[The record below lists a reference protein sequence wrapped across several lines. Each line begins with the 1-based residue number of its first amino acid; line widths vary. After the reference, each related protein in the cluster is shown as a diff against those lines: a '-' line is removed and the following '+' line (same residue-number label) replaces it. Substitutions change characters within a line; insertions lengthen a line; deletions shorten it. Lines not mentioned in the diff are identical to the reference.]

1 MISFTLPAW
10 VGLALLPQE
19 EILLGARAKAWLLLA
34 VGLLLPV
41 IVTVYALSETVG

>member
-19 EILLGARAKAWLLLA
+19 EILLGARAKACLLLA
-34 VGLLLPV
+34 AGLLLPV